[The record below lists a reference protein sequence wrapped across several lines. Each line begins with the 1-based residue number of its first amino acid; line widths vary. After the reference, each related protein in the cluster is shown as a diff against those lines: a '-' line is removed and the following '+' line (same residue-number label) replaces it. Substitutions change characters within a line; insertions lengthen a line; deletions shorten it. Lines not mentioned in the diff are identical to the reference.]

1 MVTKNVKSLFQEVTN
16 ETGLMERK
24 KLVEESEAPR
34 LSRFVGT
41 GHVSANR
48 NLVEITLFLGL
59 SGSLSRR
66 VRYPSISE

>member
-1 MVTKNVKSLFQEVTN
+1 
-16 ETGLMERK
+16 MERK